1 MSVYKFSL
9 THYCFHSFLF
19 FQIPLGC
26 AKILQFCNIF
36 IKDAADIARYQK
48 NEIIKYVRT
57 RIPIFMSQLHQLL
70 RNILNVFISL
80 TPDEKDELANY
91 LVPEV
96 KLV

>member
-1 MSVYKFSL
+1 M
-9 THYCFHSFLF
+9 C
-19 FQIPLGC
+19 PPGC

-70 RNILNVFISL
+70 RNILNVFLSL
-80 TPDEKDELANY
+80 TPEEKDELANY

-96 KLV
+96 SKINYFFTLLWRSVV